1 MSQFL
6 HYEIPVR
13 LTRQW
18 QTFQLFLHIFEHRID
33 ASILIELSLK
43 VLTIQSVLRSKHIS
57 RCVRETGEPE
67 DSHEEKQPRKFLD
80 QGVVVVVDHKLTQFV
95 PQHFLF
101 K

>member
-18 QTFQLFLHIFEHRID
+18 QTFQLFLHIFEHWID
-33 ASILIELSLK
+33 TSILVELSFK
-43 VLTIQSVLRSKHIS
+43 VLSIQGILRSEHIS
-57 RCVRETGEPE
+57 RCVGETGQPK
-67 DSHEEKQPRKFLD
+67 DTHNEKQPRKFLN